1 MHIETLSLI
10 SALQSLALA
19 AMMWAGTRSRP
30 GRAHTSLLL
39 RAAALAVES
48 MGWGALALQA
58 WLSPAQMLLGG
69 NAFNLIAQGMGVIAL
84 RMLLGEPLRWRLVVA
99 IGVLGYLGVAWFGLI
114 DPDYRSRVLWGSV
127 AIIAN
132 ILLQVQALVAGRS
145 RARTV
150 LLVTCTMSAL
160 LVIWRCGQLW
170 LGSSVLGGL
179 TEPSAINYFY
189 ILFAGMQ
196 PLFASVAFLL
206 LYNEILQRE
215 LHLLARLDP
224 LTGVNNRLALTEA
237 AGRLMRGAARRGK
250 PVGVLLLDAD
260 HFKGVN
266 DRFGHAVGD
275 KALRELVSN
284 IRAKLRAND
293 VIGRIG
299 GEEFVV
305 LVPDTTLQDALALA
319 ERIRATVECTPLL
332 VDGQTL
338 QLTTSIGA
346 TVAALDEGD
355 FAAVLRRADA
365 ALYAAKRAGRNQV
378 VVSSGNGSGC
388 ESGAMLSA

>member
-19 AMMWAGTRSRP
+19 VMMWAGTRSRP
-30 GRAHTSLLL
+30 GLAHTSLLL

-48 MGWGALALQA
+48 LGWGALALQA
-58 WLSPAQMLLGG
+58 WLTPAQMLLGG

-84 RMLLGEPLRWRLVVA
+84 RMLLGESLRWRLVVA
-99 IGVLGYLGVAWFGLI
+99 IGVLGYLGVAWFGLVE
-114 DPDYRSRVLWGSV
+114 PDYRSRVLWGSL

-132 ILLQVQALVAGRS
+132 ILLQVQALAAGRS

-170 LGSSVLGGL
+170 LGSSVLDGL

-189 ILFAGMQ
+189 ILLAGMQ

-206 LYNEILQRE
+206 LYNEILQSE
-215 LHLLARLDP
+215 LHLLARVDP

-237 AGRLMRGAARRGK
+237 AGRLLRGAARRQGLL
-250 PVGVLLLDAD
+250 GVLMLDAD

-266 DRFGHAVGD
+266 DRFGHETGD
-275 KALRELVSN
+275 NVLRKLVWHVHA
-284 IRAKLRAND
+284 RLRAED

-305 LVPDTTLQDALALA
+305 LVPDTTLKDALALG

-338 QLTTSIGA
+338 QLTVSIGV
-346 TVAALDEGD
+346 TVATPDEGD

-365 ALYAAKRAGRNQV
+365 ALYAVKRAGRNRV
-378 VVSSGNGSGC
+378 MATAA
-388 ESGAMLSA
+388 GAACGPDAALTT

>member
-48 MGWGALALQA
+48 LGWGALALQA

-84 RMLLGEPLRWRLVVA
+84 RMLLGEPLRWRLVVM
-99 IGVLGYLGVAWFGLI
+99 IGVVGYLGVAWFGLVE
-114 DPDYRSRVLWGSV
+114 PNYRWRVLWGSV
-127 AIIAN
+127 AIMAN
-132 ILLQVQALVAGRS
+132 ILLQVQALMAGRS
-145 RARTV
+145 RARAV

-160 LVIWRCGQLW
+160 LLVWRCGQLW
-170 LGSSVLGGL
+170 LGPTVLGGL
-179 TEPSAINYFY
+179 SEPSAINYFY

-196 PLFASVAFLL
+196 PLFSSVAFLL

-237 AGRLMRGAARRGK
+237 AGRLLRGAARRGK
-250 PVGVLLLDAD
+250 SVGVLLLDAD
-260 HFKGVN
+260 HFKSVN

-275 KALRELVSN
+275 KVLRELVSN
-284 IRAKLRAND
+284 VRAKLRAND

-305 LVPDTTLQDALALA
+305 LAPDTTLQDALALG

-378 VVSSGNGSGC
+378 MASSGAESAC
-388 ESGAMLSA
+388 ESGTMLSR